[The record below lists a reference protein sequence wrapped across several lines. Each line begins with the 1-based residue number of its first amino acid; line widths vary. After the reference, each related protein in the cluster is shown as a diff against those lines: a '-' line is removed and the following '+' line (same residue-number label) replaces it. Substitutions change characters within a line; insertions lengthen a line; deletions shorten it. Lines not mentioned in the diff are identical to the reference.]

1 MKFTIDKQ
9 EHFSVFKINDETL
22 NSVLAPELKTE
33 MISLNSIGVKNI
45 ILDLENLKFIDS
57 SGLSAILI
65 ANRLC
70 QTADG
75 NLVLTNANDYVVKL
89 LKISQLE
96 NILTVLPSTQ
106 EAKDYVK
113 MEVLEKEI
121 SADTEVTANEEE

>member
-9 EHFSVFKINDETL
+9 EHFTVFNIINDTL

-45 ILDLENLKFIDS
+45 VLNLENLKFVDS

-70 QTADG
+70 QSASG
-75 NLVLTNANDYVVKL
+75 SLVLCNLNEYVVKL

-96 NILTVLPSTQ
+96 NILTVLPTLA
-106 EAKDYVK
+106 EAQDYIK
-113 MEVLEKEI
+113 MEILEKQI
-121 SADTEVTANEEE
+121 KGEEE